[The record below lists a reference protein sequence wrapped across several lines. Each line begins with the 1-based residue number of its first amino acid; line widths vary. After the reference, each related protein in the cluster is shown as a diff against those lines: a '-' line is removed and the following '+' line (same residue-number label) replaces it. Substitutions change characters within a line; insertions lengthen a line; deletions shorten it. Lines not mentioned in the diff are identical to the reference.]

1 MSESVRDYVTTY
13 SFNKLEE
20 TAKTFRR
27 LGEVYENAAEFKTAD
42 PGISRQ
48 LLLVADVLDECVT
61 THLYSE
67 EIPKDIAKEL
77 FRRCF
82 LSGVR
87 IKNLSTIRNHHG
99 AAELVMQARTVGRG
113 CVSVKK
119 ILPII
124 SEVFGLGYYLPG
136 SDRTTIHEQFEQFIF
151 IQESRFRM
159 LTGVARRGK
168 GCSKFNGDNF
178 LISRLDCGKTTAAI
192 ADGMG
197 SGKRAFIE
205 SRMVIELMENC
216 IDAGFDE
223 QHEQHGKR
231 DK

>member
-27 LGEVYENAAEFKTAD
+27 LGEVYENAVEFKTAD

-77 FRRCF
+77 FRKCF

-99 AAELVMQARTVGRG
+99 AAELVMQARTVGA
-113 CVSVKK
+113 
-119 ILPII
+119 
-124 SEVFGLGYYLPG
+124 
-136 SDRTTIHEQFEQFIF
+136 SD
-151 IQESRFRM
+151 
-159 LTGVARRGK
+159 
-168 GCSKFNGDNF
+168 
-178 LISRLDCGKTTAAI
+178 
-192 ADGMG
+192 
-197 SGKRAFIE
+197 
-205 SRMVIELMENC
+205 
-216 IDAGFDE
+216 
-223 QHEQHGKR
+223 
-231 DK
+231 

>member
-77 FRRCF
+77 FRKCF

-119 ILPII
+119 ICQSYPKYSGLAII
-124 SEVFGLGYYLPG
+124 FRVQTGQLFMNNLSSLYLYRRADSACLRELHAAAKDAVNLMG
-136 SDRTTIHEQFEQFIF
+136 IIF
-151 IQESRFRM
+151 LFQDLIVEKQP
-159 LTGVARRGK
+159 RR
-168 GCSKFNGDNF
+168 
-178 LISRLDCGKTTAAI
+178 
-192 ADGMG
+192 
-197 SGKRAFIE
+197 
-205 SRMVIELMENC
+205 
-216 IDAGFDE
+216 
-223 QHEQHGKR
+223 
-231 DK
+231 

>member
-77 FRRCF
+77 FRKCF

-99 AAELVMQARTVGRG
+99 AAELL
-113 CVSVKK
+113 S
-119 ILPII
+119 L
-124 SEVFGLGYYLPG
+124 
-136 SDRTTIHEQFEQFIF
+136 IHI
-151 IQESRFRM
+151 
-159 LTGVARRGK
+159 
-168 GCSKFNGDNF
+168 
-178 LISRLDCGKTTAAI
+178 
-192 ADGMG
+192 
-197 SGKRAFIE
+197 
-205 SRMVIELMENC
+205 
-216 IDAGFDE
+216 
-223 QHEQHGKR
+223 
-231 DK
+231 